1 MIPDESTPIKHKIL
15 IEIIAKGRL
24 SYDEIRIACFIM
36 RWSWGF
42 DEGNRRR
49 DWTKEFTV
57 SEIAK
62 AIKMDRGACSRTIN
76 KMIKE
81 EKILKQGN
89 RYQFNEHY
97 EKWRVLQK
105 VTPSESVAKSHRG
118 CCKKSQGVLQKVTE
132 GVAKSHTQPLKS
144 TDENKEVSHPKD
156 ILKIYKDNIKIYSNS
171 AQNKKSIKK
180 DEKQLKAKELIKE
193 FCKFRGIPLDSGF
206 FAKNIR
212 AARSLVSYYPVE
224 FILAGIAW
232 RLENDSDGF
241 WQDKLWSL
249 NSVYSHFAEW
259 IAQAKLKTDKT
270 FEGWLSHN
278 PEQDY
283 RKIKEPDAKLRAFF
297 IAFNRALKNGIT
309 PSPSEWQKYQKAR
322 ELNKQSIRR

>member
-1 MIPDESTPIKHKIL
+1 MIPDESTPVKHKVL

-42 DEGNRRR
+42 DEGSRRR
-49 DWTKEFTV
+49 DWTKEF
-57 SEIAK
+57 SIAEIAR
-62 AIKMDRGACSRTIN
+62 AINMDRGLCSKVIS
-76 KMIKE
+76 KMAREGKL
-81 EKILKQGN
+81 LKQGKQ
-89 RYQFNEHY
+89 YQFNEHY
-97 EKWRVLQK
+97 EQWSVSKTHTVRKTHGERVK
-105 VTPSESVAKSHRG
+105 N
-118 CCKKSQGVLQKVTE
+118 SQGVCEKLTPTVRKTH
-132 GVAKSHTQPLKS
+132 ASPLKS
-144 TDENKEVSHPKD
+144 TDENKAVSHPKD
-156 ILKIYKDNIKIYSNS
+156 ILKIYKDNIKIYSNN

-241 WQDKLWSL
+241 WHDKLWSL

>member
-1 MIPDESTPIKHKIL
+1 MIPDESTPVKHKVL
-15 IEIIAKGRL
+15 IEIIAQGRL

-42 DEGNRRR
+42 DEGSRRR

-57 SEIAK
+57 SEIAE
-62 AIKMDRGACSRTIN
+62 AINMNRGLCSYTIN

-81 EKILKQGN
+81 GKLLKKGKQ
-89 RYQFNEHY
+89 YQFNEHY
-97 EKWRVLQK
+97 EQWGVRKTHGEREK
-105 VTPSESVAKSHRG
+105 N
-118 CCKKSQGVLQKVTE
+118 SQGVCEKLTPTVRKTH
-132 GVAKSHTQPLKS
+132 ASPLKN
-144 TDENKEVSHPKD
+144 TDKNKAVSHPKD
-156 ILKIYKDNIKIYSNS
+156 ILKIYNKDNYSNS
-171 AQNKKSIKK
+171 THNKKSIKK

-270 FEGWLSHN
+270 FEDWLNRN

-322 ELNKQSIRR
+322 ELNRQSIRR